1 MGSSESE
8 AKFCLDVMA
17 LAQRMNLLAHWCPDS
32 RKCYGDKGFP
42 DLVIAGP
49 RGLIFA
55 ECKMPSADTTA
66 EQDRWIWTIGE
77 AGGRGRDSIVR
88 IWFPS
93 HLENGTIER
102 ELQELCATS

>member
-1 MGSSESE
+1 MGSSE
-8 AKFCLDVMA
+8 ADFCAAVMA
-17 LAQRMNLLAHWCPDS
+17 VARGMGLLVHWCSDS

>member
-1 MGSSESE
+1 MASSAEADFCGEVMG
-8 AKFCLDVMA
+8 
-17 LAQRMNLLAHWCPDS
+17 LAQRMSLLVHWCSDS

-49 RGLIFA
+49 KGLLFA
-55 ECKMPSADTTA
+55 ECKMPNADTSA

-77 AGGRGRDSIVR
+77 AGGRARDSIVR
-88 IWFPS
+88 IWFPV

-102 ELQELCATS
+102 ELEPLR